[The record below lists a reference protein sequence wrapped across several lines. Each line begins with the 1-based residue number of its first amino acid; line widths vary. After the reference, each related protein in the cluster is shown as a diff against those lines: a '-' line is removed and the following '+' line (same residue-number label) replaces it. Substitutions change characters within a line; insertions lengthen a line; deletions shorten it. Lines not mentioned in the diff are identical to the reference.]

1 MEEFSIEPMHGLP
14 PPILTQCN
22 AHNMLIYCRIVIG
35 HEIGLALVD
44 IDLEGKKD
52 GYVKSNV
59 AIMDS
64 KNDTDQNMKEV
75 SYL

>member
-1 MEEFSIEPMHGLP
+1 M
-14 PPILTQCN
+14 
-22 AHNMLIYCRIVIG
+22 IG
-35 HEIGLALVD
+35 NEIGLALVD